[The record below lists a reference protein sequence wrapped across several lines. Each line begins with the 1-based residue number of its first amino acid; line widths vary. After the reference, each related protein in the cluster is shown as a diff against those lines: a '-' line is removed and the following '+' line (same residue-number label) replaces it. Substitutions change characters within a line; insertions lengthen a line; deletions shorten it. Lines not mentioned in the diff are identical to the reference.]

1 MGQAVGIFERGRLND
16 LLGNIT
22 IMDGFDN
29 SNGASLDNR
38 LRTGQLIARIPYTL
52 PPCTIGGPRSRED
65 YVVPGY

>member
-1 MGQAVGIFERGRLND
+1 
-16 LLGNIT
+16 
-22 IMDGFDN
+22 MDGFDN